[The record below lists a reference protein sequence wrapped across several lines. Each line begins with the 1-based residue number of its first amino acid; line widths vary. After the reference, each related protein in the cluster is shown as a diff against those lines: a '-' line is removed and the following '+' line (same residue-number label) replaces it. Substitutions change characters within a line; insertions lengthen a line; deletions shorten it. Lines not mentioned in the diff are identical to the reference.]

1 MDNDR
6 LINLL
11 PDEYL
16 PEPEFK
22 AFPIFA
28 AALIILTILFVYTSY
43 QRDRL
48 MIQEV
53 TTEYNA
59 IEQRITGK
67 AGQAMPFVDIQAN
80 ARFISSYFGI
90 IPSMVLRSPDYWEI
104 YSEVERLL
112 PESTWVQSLQFRGGA
127 GGWPSLQINFLSKGY
142 SFEGPLATYDAFL
155 GKPGEPPTRFRALQ
169 MAGYQRAR
177 VAGGAGASFTI
188 RMQTN
193 MPTSMRIEDKGI
205 QEEEDEPQG
214 DER

>member
-11 PDEYL
+11 PEEYL

-28 AALIILTILFVYTSY
+28 SALIILAILFVYMSY
-43 QRDRL
+43 QKDAL
-48 MIQEV
+48 EV
-53 TTEYNA
+53 RNA
-59 IEQRITGK
+59 QADYTVIEQRVTGK
-67 AGQAMPFVDIQAN
+67 LDQVVPYIDIQAN

-112 PESTWVQSLQFRGGA
+112 PENTWVQSLVFRGGA
-127 GGWPSLQINFLSKGY
+127 RGMPSLNINFLSKGR

-155 GKPGEPPTRFRALQ
+155 GKPGEPPTRFRGLQ
-169 MAGYQRAR
+169 MGGYQRTR
-177 VAGGAGASFTI
+177 FAGGAGASFMI

-193 MPTSMRIEDKGI
+193 MPISMRIEDKG
-205 QEEEDEPQG
+205 EPVDEDESQG
-214 DER
+214 DQ